1 MNLILMGPPGA
12 GKGTQAKLICEKLSI
27 PAISTG
33 NILRDAAKSGTA
45 KGNEIKAIIDAGNL
59 VPDDIILDIIRER
72 IAKDDCLGGFLLD
85 GFPRTIPQ
93 AKALDEM
100 GVEINKVV
108 SIEVEDEAI
117 INRMSKRRICDKC
130 GASYHLDHKKPH
142 VEGVCDDCG
151 GKLICRKDDA
161 PETVKD
167 RLSVYHKTTEPLISY
182 YEQSG
187 RICKVD
193 GRQSMEDV
201 FSDILSALEL

>member
-33 NILRDAAKSGTA
+33 DILREVTKSGTE
-45 KGNEIKAIIDAGNL
+45 KGNQIKALIDAGNL

-72 IAKDDCLGGFLLD
+72 IAKDDCSGGFLLD

-100 GVEINKVV
+100 GIEINKVIL
-108 SIEVEDEAI
+108 IEVQDEAI
-117 INRMSKRRICDKC
+117 IARMSKRRVCDVC
-130 GASYHLDHKKPH
+130 GATYHLEHRKPLN
-142 VEGVCDDCG
+142 EGVCDDCG
-151 GKLICRKDDA
+151 GKLVCRKDDD
-161 PETVKD
+161 PKTVKD

-182 YEQSG
+182 YEQSQ
-187 RICKVD
+187 RLFKVD
-193 GRQSMEDV
+193 GRKSMEDV
-201 FSDILSALEL
+201 FNTILSGLGL

>member
-1 MNLILMGPPGA
+1 MNLILLGPPGA
-12 GKGTQAKLICEKLSI
+12 GKGTQAKLICEKFSI

-72 IAKDDCLGGFLLD
+72 IAKDDCANGFLLD

-100 GVEINKVV
+100 GVEINKVIL
-108 SIEVEDEAI
+108 IEVEDSAI
-117 INRMSKRRICDKC
+117 INRMSQRRVCDNC
-130 GASYHLDHKKPH
+130 GASYHLAHKKP
-142 VEGVCDDCG
+142 VNEGVCDDCG
-151 GKLICRKDDA
+151 GKLICRKDDT

-167 RLSVYHKTTEPLISY
+167 RLSVYHNTTEPLIGY
-182 YEQSG
+182 YEQSQ
-187 RICKVD
+187 RLCTVD
-193 GRQSMEDV
+193 GQQSMENV
-201 FSDILSALEL
+201 FSSIISALRL